1 MENWIIFEYSC
12 CCWFSLLFCL
22 FETFCSVFIRI
33 VLRYVHAW
41 MHFVW
46 IETYG
51 LSMKPT
57 PKTHSF
63 TLSLSPFLLPSCLI
77 FTRKKNG
84 FPSPSSEKLSINKI
98 SNIQIEYTK
107 LKTMQSALSAS
118 ISSQIDLI
126 NLPNENIFRFSTW
139 KSSLSQHY
147 KAGIWILFDRFG
159 RIFGFFLYEF
169 PAENLRKTKF
179 THWVNSNFVKNYQQS
194 KCVYRLFIAFVIWLI
209 WKCRG

>member
-22 FETFCSVFIRI
+22 FETFCSVSIRI

-63 TLSLSPFLLPSCLI
+63 TLSLSLPPPFLPHLYE
-77 FTRKKNG
+77 KKNG

-139 KSSLSQHY
+139 KSSFSQHY
-147 KAGIWILFDRFG
+147 EAGIWILFDRFG

-209 WKCRG
+209 